1 MSTLLRR
8 LAGVTDTIAHLNAQ
22 IRELDRA
29 RYLIKKARLSA
40 RRARRKSR
48 RKKNA
53 ERGARLDAPRFA
65 LRPQVQGRIAPVEEF
80 GPSCEY
86 GMRDQ
91 ARHFFAFSPTL
102 VLATTIFN
110 GERAL
115 RLPAALWLGATGVS
129 APACASGWQLAVAEA
144 LISFAEGSA
153 RKSWPRKPW
162 PRKPWQCRELFLPGS
177 P

>member
-65 LRPQVQGRIAPVEEF
+65 LRTQVQGRIGPVEEF
-80 GPSCEY
+80 GHSCEY
-86 GMRDQ
+86 GMRYQ
-91 ARHFFAFSPTL
+91 ARHCFAFSHPR
-102 VLATTIFN
+102 VLATRGLN
-110 GERAL
+110 GARGL
-115 RLPAALWLGATGVS
+115 PLPAAL
-129 APACASGWQLAVAEA
+129 P
-144 LISFAEGSA
+144 
-153 RKSWPRKPW
+153 
-162 PRKPWQCRELFLPGS
+162 
-177 P
+177 